1 MHVFHN
7 LYVLYVSVL
16 LLTDAD
22 SIQGSK
28 TNLTSS
34 YALYESVKLPNEN
47 HYEMDTSMVRTSGAV
62 FCIFKYTI
70 GWSMAV
76 QYSNFTT
83 KVFLCRLG
91 KNERNL

>member
-62 FCIFKYTI
+62 VFIF
-70 GWSMAV
+70 
-76 QYSNFTT
+76 
-83 KVFLCRLG
+83 
-91 KNERNL
+91 